1 MKTMG
6 DFDSPD
12 NRANG
17 AISVVEESL
26 FDKALRLTENLVSL
40 APIERRITLALIEE
54 EMNAPAFL
62 REIRK

>member
-6 DFDSPD
+6 DFGDMD
-12 NRANG
+12 NRPND
-17 AISVVEESL
+17 AITVVEESL
-26 FDKALRLTENLVSL
+26 FDKALRLTENLVKL

-54 EMNAPAFL
+54 EMNAPAFM